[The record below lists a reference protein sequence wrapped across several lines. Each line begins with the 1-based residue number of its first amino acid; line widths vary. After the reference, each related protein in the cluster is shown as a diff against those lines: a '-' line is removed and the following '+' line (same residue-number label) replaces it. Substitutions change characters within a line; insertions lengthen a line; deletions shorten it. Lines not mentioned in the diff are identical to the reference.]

1 MYASG
6 ILYTVTTATSV
17 GDPQLSFIGS
27 MGFMDSVGF
36 GWDADDA
43 LQNMGVDRVTQ
54 YGVHVDKDWGIT
66 YETRSHW
73 LLPVAQCN

>member
-1 MYASG
+1 MHAVG
-6 ILYTVTTATSV
+6 ILYTVTVATATS
-17 GDPQLSFIGS
+17 PAALSYIG
-27 MGFMDSVGF
+27 GVDFMDSVGF
-36 GWDADDA
+36 GWDVDDA

-54 YGVHVDKDWGIT
+54 YGVHIEKDWGLT